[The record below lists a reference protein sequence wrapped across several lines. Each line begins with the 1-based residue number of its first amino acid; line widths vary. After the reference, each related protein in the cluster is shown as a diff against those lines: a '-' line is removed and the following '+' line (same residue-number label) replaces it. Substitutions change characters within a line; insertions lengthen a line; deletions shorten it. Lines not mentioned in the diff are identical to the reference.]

1 MPVQK
6 RLPKLKSDES
16 TLEKLGHKYLNSLL
30 KLASKQPGLKKS
42 FPANRGSK
50 KTIVELSL
58 VSKADIKKLNQSWR
72 GKNQETDILSFP
84 MPKLFLT
91 KIFVRDLNEIHLG
104 ELVICLP
111 VMKAQARAL
120 GHTAE
125 RELQVLLT
133 HGFLHLLGFDHELGE
148 KEARLMKNWEDLLLG
163 ADRSSGLISRS
174 GKLKTKK

>member
-6 RLPKLKSDES
+6 RLPKLKSEES
-16 TLEKLGHKYLNSLL
+16 AFEKLGHKYLSTLL
-30 KLASKQPGLKKS
+30 KVALKQPGLKKS
-42 FPANRGSK
+42 FPGNRGSK
-50 KTIVELSL
+50 KIIIELSL
-58 VSKADIKKLNQSWR
+58 VTKAEIKKLNRSWR
-72 GKNQETDILSFP
+72 GKNQATDILSFP
-84 MPKLFLT
+84 MPKLFQT

-111 VMKAQARAL
+111 VLKTQARDE

-133 HGFLHLLGFDHELGE
+133 HGLLHLLGFDHELGE
-148 KEARLMKNWEDLLLG
+148 KGARLMKKWEDLLLVG
-163 ADRSSGLISRS
+163 DQSSGLISRS